1 MCQPASFVLTAT
13 DVFWSGTNDSHE
25 EIIKE
30 HQLDDTT
37 SPPSILRVEILPP
50 DMDMSKPL
58 REWGWKIDQD
68 IMPTWHNPIQD
79 EHRCR
84 MELEKWFARNVLASG
99 EHETSGTA
107 RFICGSA
114 TIEEVSGSATIKHVY
129 DSATIKAVSGSAT
142 IKEVSGSAT
151 IKAVYDSATIKA
163 VSGSATI
170 NVVSGS
176 ATINVVYGSATIKE
190 VSGSATI
197 IRYGGT
203 VTLRPGSLAV
213 CVDRSVAG
221 KVSAVLAAT
230 EE

>member
-1 MCQPASFVLTAT
+1 MCEPASFVLTAT

-84 MELEKWFARNVLASG
+84 VELEKWFARNVLASG
-99 EHETSGTA
+99 EHATSGTA

-114 TIEEVSGSATIKHVY
+114 TIKEVYGSATIEQ
-129 DSATIKAVSGSAT
+129 VSGSAT
-142 IKEVSGSAT
+142 IKEVYDSAT
-151 IKAVYDSATIKA
+151 IKEVYDSATI
-163 VSGSATI
+163 G
-170 NVVSGS
+170 
-176 ATINVVYGSATIKE
+176 VVYGSATIGV

-197 IRYGGT
+197 IRCGGT

-213 CVDRSVAG
+213 CVDRSVSG
-221 KVSAVLAAT
+221 KVSVVVA
-230 EE
+230 EHE